1 MNHPKLNKK
10 KIHHYHLKYFINKL
24 TSTSHSLLGINFI
37 NGNNLMDDLLTID
50 AQIIV
55 EIVRPIKNMI
65 ETQKYKLACQNGRS
79 LLKTVVRVH
88 VC

>member
-1 MNHPKLNKK
+1 
-10 KIHHYHLKYFINKL
+10 
-24 TSTSHSLLGINFI
+24 
-37 NGNNLMDDLLTID
+37 MDDLLTID

-65 ETQKYKLACQNGRS
+65 ETQKYKLASQNGRS